1 MPLVLEAAG
10 LTKQFRRGV
19 LAVDQVD
26 LHVAEGEVC
35 GLLGPN
41 GAGKTTLLRMVLG
54 LVRPTAGGA
63 VVLGTPV
70 RPGYDALR
78 DVGTLVE
85 EPAFVPYLSGRRNL
99 RLWWEA
105 AGARWEDAHVDEAL
119 EVAGLGTAVDRRVR
133 TYSHGMRQR
142 LGLARALLGRP
153 RLLVLDEP
161 TNGLDPGEM
170 REIRNLVVRLRE
182 RGVTVLLSSHL
193 LAEVEQVCGHVVV
206 LDHGRVVADSPVAEV
221 LAASGSAYIEVDD
234 RDAATRALATLDGVT
249 DVVFE
254 GDGLAVRLHEVARSD
269 VVAALVAAGI
279 RVETVTARHRL
290 EDAFLEL
297 VRADP

>member
-234 RDAATRALATLDGVT
+234 RGAATRALATLDGVT

>member
-63 VVLGTPV
+63 VVLGMPV

-119 EVAGLGTAVDRRVR
+119 EVAGLGAAVDRRVR

-297 VRADP
+297 VRADS

>member
-63 VVLGTPV
+63 VVLGMPV

-234 RDAATRALATLDGVT
+234 RDAATRALATLDGVS

-297 VRADP
+297 VRADS

>member
-1 MPLVLEAAG
+1 VPLVLEAAG

>member
-1 MPLVLEAAG
+1 MA
-10 LTKQFRRGV
+10 QW
-19 LAVDQVD
+19 
-26 LHVAEGEVC
+26 
-35 GLLGPN
+35 
-41 GAGKTTLLRMVLG
+41 
-54 LVRPTAGGA
+54 
-63 VVLGTPV
+63 
-70 RPGYDALR
+70 
-78 DVGTLVE
+78 
-85 EPAFVPYLSGRRNL
+85 

-105 AGARWEDAHVDEAL
+105 ASARWEDAHVDEAL

>member
-54 LVRPTAGGA
+54 LVQPTAGGA

-70 RPGYDALR
+70 HPGYDALR

-142 LGLARALLGRP
+142 LGLARSLLGRP

>member
-1 MPLVLEAAG
+1 MPLVLEASG

-19 LAVDQVD
+19 LAVDRVD

-105 AGARWEDAHVDEAL
+105 ARARWEDAHVDEAL
-119 EVAGLGTAVDRRVR
+119 EVAGLGPAVDRRVR

-182 RGVTVLLSSHL
+182 QGVTVLLSSHL

-206 LDHGRVVADSPVAEV
+206 LDHGGVVADSPVAEV

-290 EDAFLEL
+290 EDAFLDL
-297 VRADP
+297 VRSDS

>member
-19 LAVDQVD
+19 LAADQVD

>member
-119 EVAGLGTAVDRRVR
+119 EVAGLGAAVDRRVR

-206 LDHGRVVADSPVAEV
+206 LDQGRVVADSPVAEV
-221 LAASGSAYIEVDD
+221 LAASGSAYIEVVSTAFGTASATAA
-234 RDAATRALATLDGVT
+234 AATLPTILVPAS
-249 DVVFE
+249 
-254 GDGLAVRLHEVARSD
+254 AVIQLGSA
-269 VVAALVAAGI
+269 
-279 RVETVTARHRL
+279 
-290 EDAFLEL
+290 
-297 VRADP
+297 

>member
-1 MPLVLEAAG
+1 VPPVLEATG

-19 LAVDQVD
+19 LAVDRVD
-26 LHVAEGEVC
+26 LSVAEGEVC

-54 LVRPTAGGA
+54 LVRPTAGAA

-78 DVGTLVE
+78 HVGTLVE

-182 RGVTVLLSSHL
+182 QGVTVLLSSHL

-206 LDHGRVVADSPVAEV
+206 LDHGQVVADSPVADV
-221 LAASGSAYIEVDD
+221 LAASGSAYFEVGD
-234 RDAATRALATLDGVT
+234 RDAAARVLDALDGVT
-249 DVVFE
+249 DVVPE
-254 GDGLAVRLHEVARSD
+254 GDGLTVRLHDIARSD
-269 VVAALVAAGI
+269 VVVALVAAGVE
-279 RVETVTARHRL
+279 VETVTARHRL
-290 EDAFLEL
+290 EDAFLDL
-297 VRADP
+297 VRSDS

>member
-105 AGARWEDAHVDEAL
+105 AGARWGDAHVDEAL
-119 EVAGLGTAVDRRVR
+119 AVAGLGAAVDRRVR

>member
-119 EVAGLGTAVDRRVR
+119 EVAGLGAAVDRRVR

-234 RDAATRALATLDGVT
+234 RDAATRALAALDGVT

-254 GDGLAVRLHEVARSD
+254 GDGLAVRLHEVVRSD

>member
-19 LAVDQVD
+19 LAVDRVD

-170 REIRNLVVRLRE
+170 REIRHLVVRLRE
-182 RGVTVLLSSHL
+182 QGVTVLLSSHL

-206 LDHGRVVADSPVAEV
+206 LDHGQVVADIPVADV
-221 LAASGSAYIEVDD
+221 LAASGSAYFEVGD
-234 RDAATRALATLDGVT
+234 RDAAARALDALDGVT
-249 DVVFE
+249 DVVPE
-254 GDGLAVRLHEVARSD
+254 GDGLTVRLHDIARSD
-269 VVAALVAAGI
+269 VVVALVAAGVE
-279 RVETVTARHRL
+279 VETVTARHRL
-290 EDAFLEL
+290 EDAFLDL
-297 VRADP
+297 VRSDS